1 MLIYENI
8 YPQLKRVLLRLPSV
22 FEKVDSSDNDPRI
35 ENDKNYG
42 GE

>member
-22 FEKVDSSDNDPRI
+22 FEKDSSDNDPRV
-35 ENDKNYG
+35 ENDKNYE